1 MADTREKVTF
11 LCRQDFA
18 NVSTEIAAALRRCST
33 HYDARVISMV
43 AHPYGYATAHDYD
56 LGSATPA
63 KLDEATRFLLA
74 SGTIVWAEEANVFGD
89 SFSAYGRGNLM
100 GGLLAASGG
109 RRRFVFHAGIAYR
122 EDSTAYNPNDTRC
135 FDGQLCSPDLLRLAT
150 PRAQCVLGKPMTT
163 DLEAVDRLWRRRR
176 EAGRVVVTHSPS
188 SHVHKGTGVLRR
200 VMERVV
206 QACKDVE
213 YRELGGP
220 LGSHLGHDALLAAS
234 EASVLHV
241 DQYHAGIGGMGIGAL
256 EAMARGT
263 LPLASTNQIVEA
275 AYTQWGT
282 SREALPLVPLVFDGQ
297 ATATDGATEDAL
309 FEILLA
315 TCSRPLSELEERG
328 RAAAAWIDA
337 HLAPAAF
344 VPTWEA
350 RLDALTETR
359 VATAA

>member
-1 MADTREKVTF
+1 MADTREKITF

-18 NVSTEIAAALRRCST
+18 NVSTEIAAALRQWST
-33 HYDARVISMV
+33 RHDARVVSMI
-43 AHPYGYATAHDYD
+43 AHPYGYATPHDYD
-56 LGSATPA
+56 LRSASPE

-74 SGTIVWAEEANVFGD
+74 SSTIVWAEEANVFGD
-89 SFSAYGRGNLM
+89 SFSAYGRGNFM
-100 GGLLAASGG
+100 GGFLAASGG
-109 RRRFVFHAGIAYR
+109 RRRYVFHAGIAYR
-122 EDSTAYNPNDTRC
+122 EGAAVYNPNDTRS

-150 PRAQCVLGKPMTT
+150 PRARCVLGKPMTT
-163 DLEAVDRLWRRRR
+163 DLDAVDRLWKRRR

-188 SHVHKGTGVLRR
+188 SHVHKGTAVVRR
-200 VMERVV
+200 VMERLTR
-206 QACKDVE
+206 ACREVE

-220 LGSHLGHDALLAAS
+220 LGSHLEHDALLVAS
-234 EASVLHV
+234 EGSVLHI

-263 LPLASTNQIVEA
+263 LPLASTNLIVDA
-275 AYTQWGT
+275 AYAQWGT
-282 SREALPLVPLVFDGQ
+282 SREELPLVPLVFDGQ
-297 ATATDGATEDAL
+297 TTATDDATEDAL

-315 TCSRPLSELEERG
+315 TCSRPLAELEERG

-337 HLAPAAF
+337 HLAPDAF

-350 RLDALTETR
+350 QLDALAETR